1 MNTYGFIRMVE
12 NKLEKDYVQER
23 LISINRV
30 NKLLEQLRNEK
41 NDNEIKDLMRA
52 IEFEFEGSNLNVY
65 GWFQMMRNDNERLR
79 LSSELKKLQ
88 NQRNIYYKMSRY
100 FLDKMSYNSLLHND
114 DVEIRNRMSYID
126 YLNMVQIKKRIE
138 ENINESKILVRKIW
152 G

>member
-1 MNTYGFIRMVE
+1 MIR
-12 NKLEKDYVQER
+12 NDDER
-23 LISINRV
+23 L
-30 NKLLEQLRNEK
+30 L
-41 NDNEIKDLMRA
+41 
-52 IEFEFEGSNLNVY
+52 
-65 GWFQMMRNDNERLR
+65 
-79 LSSELKKLQ
+79 LSSELKELQ